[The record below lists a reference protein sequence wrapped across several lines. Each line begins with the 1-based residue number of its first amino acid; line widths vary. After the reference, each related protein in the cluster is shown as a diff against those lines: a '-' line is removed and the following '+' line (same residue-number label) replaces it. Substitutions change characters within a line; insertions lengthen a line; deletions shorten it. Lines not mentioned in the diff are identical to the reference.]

1 MGVTEAVTVSTAS
14 SVVQPVHSRPALC
27 FMRYSWH
34 AQLSACNAYL
44 WKYLS
49 GDLCLYWM
57 QLCLQFC
64 PGDIDLAMLPKHILP
79 FQAFNLFWST
89 WKAQESGLPYIALVS
104 KLIPLVTLYSPHLA
118 LQMHL
123 PPFNALFCAWRLTST
138 YHYMRDPFA
147 LLASTKVEFNQWVA
161 LAGNRGYEETE
172 DSVSLSSRSR
182 FASGWVPL
190 PQHHSSGSSL
200 IYSSLRILVATPSFS
215 ALAMAVNFYITKVV
229 VQLIHK
235 YLNIW
240 FWR

>member
-89 WKAQESGLPYIALVS
+89 WKAQESGLPYIALVPFAMIFR
-104 KLIPLVTLYSPHLA
+104 LCFRPF
-118 LQMHL
+118 LQMQVQNICLHL
-123 PPFNALFCAWRLTST
+123 YLHWKSSKYSKCKSC
-138 YHYMRDPFA
+138 
-147 LLASTKVEFNQWVA
+147 TKTA
-161 LAGNRGYEETE
+161 KG
-172 DSVSLSSRSR
+172 DILS
-182 FASGWVPL
+182 F
-190 PQHHSSGSSL
+190 
-200 IYSSLRILVATPSFS
+200 FS
-215 ALAMAVNFYITKVV
+215 Y
-229 VQLIHK
+229 QR
-235 YLNIW
+235 LNIW
-240 FWR
+240 KL